1 MTNSGFQWAQ
11 PQTFKSPD
19 KSKDLKAEPFADLT
33 TAMGNSIKESITAN
47 NQLTQ
52 QIVKN
57 IDVGQ
62 KQREDVLDFWT
73 KLAPKATSQLVS
85 AAKHIKEGNELFG
98 GVSQELGLLQGPDD
112 NVETI
117 KAQKSQDV
125 IEDSAKELGLV
136 FERNGEYELA
146 SQALNHNNK
155 KEREQIKATFITS
168 LRDSVHSV
176 SGDREFKIDGQV
188 YTLDGETPGHIKL
201 ELRRRIDVS
210 AATYLY
216 NLTDSEGQRLFSKRE
231 VINDFLRPA
240 MEANRQQLVLDT
252 AEDTKQAKI
261 DLAQQK
267 REFSISEINKGNY
280 SVIPEAFANFKLA
293 NPESEISISQYAE
306 AWLSDMISLAEIGE
320 EGGGVD
326 AHQLLQAIRQPYTW
340 NDGTVYQGGIV
351 EAFNKRRDGKGSEWE
366 GAIEGVISA
375 KLQARED
382 GLKATAQSIESQ
394 LIADLSNATSPAEE
408 EQIMAEFTQN
418 ESARNKNPETNRIGN
433 YYSTR
438 MKTIMTN
445 GGMFEDSNN
454 LYTKLRTQYL
464 NSKVPVSPY
473 EMAKLLPYHKELLAE
488 QFGGMPWTTVTT
500 TQILNEF
507 SDNSILKP
515 ELLRTVLSTQK
526 ISTIPANLKSNL
538 DKELV
543 NLVALEYPK
552 HAKDNDP
559 EVAIRLATAAVIK
572 NFNDE
577 YLVDIS
583 SPNKQLRIAAEQK
596 LANKINE
603 LGRPGFGEQK
613 SLSELQLLSAQKEK
627 FRTQILRPNNYEQNI
642 ALFNSEDKL
651 VGEDNE
657 VLGQLYQWVVSGGNS
672 SIPNLYK
679 QWAASAGIP
688 VEAILMIRASH
699 LAGDI
704 NVEDTSET
712 YETKLKTITGNLAL
726 DNEYIGRLNK
736 ARSFNEGVQHLINPS
751 ALADGAVY
759 ERHYHPLALQTEKLE
774 GKTKY
779 DYVSTSDESTVFEG
793 DKSLSQHTIG
803 ELEQIFSQD
812 GPHYNIGAFAITD
825 ENTYNRLAAS
835 LYRKGLIDGNT
846 KFDQAT
852 QELFLQEAATQAA
865 EKSSQ
870 YNGFGWKSTSFSKD
884 ELIECKLDTQQFAV
898 TEAIANACKEQLTK

>member
-1 MTNSGFQWAQ
+1 MTNSGLQWAQ
-11 PQTFKSPD
+11 PETFKSPD
-19 KSKDLKAEPFADLT
+19 KSKDLKEAPFADLT

-52 QIVKN
+52 QIIKN

-62 KQREDVLDFWT
+62 KQREDILDFWT
-73 KLAPKATSQLVS
+73 KLAPKATGELVS
-85 AAKHIKEGNELFG
+85 AAKHIKENKELFDP
-98 GVSQELGLLQGPDD
+98 VTKKLATLQGPL
-112 NVETI
+112 VSTETI
-117 KAQKSQDV
+117 KAHKGQDV
-125 IEDSAKELGLV
+125 IEDIFKESGLV

-188 YTLDGETPGHIKL
+188 YTLDGPTPAHIKL
-201 ELRRRIDVS
+201 EIKRRIDVS
-210 AATYLY
+210 VGAYLY

-231 VINDFLRPA
+231 VTNDYLRPA

-261 DLAQQK
+261 NLAQQK
-267 REFSISEINKGNY
+267 REFSIAEINKGNY

-306 AWLSDMISLAEIGE
+306 TWMSDMISLAEIGE

-382 GLKATAQSIESQ
+382 GWKATAQSIESK

-418 ESARNKNPETNRIGN
+418 ESARNKNPDTNRIGN

-445 GGMFEDSNN
+445 GGMFEESNN
-454 LYTKLRTQYL
+454 LYTKLRTQYIT
-464 NSKVPVSPY
+464 SKVPVSPY
-473 EMAKLLPYHKELLAE
+473 ELSKLLPYHRELLAKD
-488 QFGGMPWTTVTT
+488 FKGMPWTTATT
-500 TQILNEF
+500 DWILNEF

-515 ELLRTVLSTQK
+515 ALLRTVLSTQK

-543 NLVALEYPK
+543 NLVSLEYPK
-552 HAKDNDP
+552 HVKDNDP

-577 YLVDIS
+577 YLVDIN

-642 ALFNSEDKL
+642 ALFNSEGRL
-651 VGEDNE
+651 VGEDDK
-657 VLGQLYQWVVSGGNS
+657 VLGQLYQWVKSDGRS
-672 SIPNLYK
+672 SVPNLYK
-679 QWAASAGIP
+679 QWSASSGIP
-688 VEAILMIRASH
+688 VEAILLNRALKLS
-699 LAGDI
+699 GDI
-704 NVEDTSET
+704 NTEDTSDSYLT
-712 YETKLKTITGNLAL
+712 NIKTISGNLVL
-726 DNEYIGRLNK
+726 DNEYLGRLNK
-736 ARSFNEGVQHLINPS
+736 ARSFNEGVQYLINPS

-779 DYVSTSDESTVFEG
+779 DYVSTSDESTVFED

-852 QELFLQEAATQAA
+852 QELFLQEAAIQAA
-865 EKSSQ
+865 ERSSQ

>member
-1 MTNSGFQWAQ
+1 MTNSGLQWAK

-73 KLAPKATSQLVS
+73 KLAPKATGEIVS
-85 AAKHIKEGNELFG
+85 AARHIKENKELFDP
-98 GVSQELGLLQGPDD
+98 VTKKLATLQGPDD

-117 KAQKSQDV
+117 KAHEGQDV
-125 IEDSAKELGLV
+125 IEDMFKESGLV

-188 YTLDGETPGHIKL
+188 YTLDGPTPAHIKL
-201 ELRRRIDVS
+201 EIKRRIDVS
-210 AATYLY
+210 VGAYLY

-231 VINDFLRPA
+231 VTNDYLRPA

-261 DLAQQK
+261 NLAQQK

-293 NPESEISISQYAE
+293 NPNSEISISQYAE
-306 AWLSDMISLAEIGE
+306 TWISDMISLAEIGE

-382 GLKATAQSIESQ
+382 GWKATAQSIESQ

-445 GGMFEDSNN
+445 GGMFEESNN
-454 LYTKLRTQYL
+454 LYTKLRTQYIT
-464 NSKVPVSPY
+464 SKVPVSPY

-651 VGEDNE
+651 VGEDNK

-779 DYVSTSDESTVFEG
+779 DYVSTSDESTVFED

-825 ENTYNRLAAS
+825 ENTYNRLATS

-852 QELFLQEAATQAA
+852 QELFLQEAAIQAA
-865 EKSSQ
+865 ERSSQ

>member
-1 MTNSGFQWAQ
+1 MTNSGLQWAQ

-19 KSKDLKAEPFADLT
+19 KSKDFKEAPFADLT
-33 TAMGNSIKESITAN
+33 TAMGNSIKESITAHN
-47 NQLTQ
+47 KLTQ

-62 KQREDVLDFWT
+62 KQREDILDFWT
-73 KLAPKATSQLVS
+73 KLAPKATGELVS
-85 AAKHIKEGNELFG
+85 AARHIKEGNELFG
-98 GVSQELGLLQGPDD
+98 GVSQELATLQGPDD

-155 KEREQIKATFITS
+155 KEREQIKATFLTS

-188 YTLDGETPGHIKL
+188 YTLNGETPAHIKL
-201 ELRRRIDVS
+201 EIKRRIDV
-210 AATYLY
+210 AVGAYLY
-216 NLTDSEGQRLFSKRE
+216 NLTDSEGQRLFSRRE
-231 VINDFLRPA
+231 VTNDYLRPA

-261 DLAQQK
+261 NLAQQK
-267 REFSISEINKGNY
+267 REFSIAEINKGNY

-306 AWLSDMISLAEIGE
+306 TWMSDMISLAEIGE

-366 GAIEGVISA
+366 GAIEGVIAA
-375 KLQARED
+375 KLQERED
-382 GLKATAQSIESQ
+382 GWKATAQSIESQ

-408 EQIMAEFTQN
+408 EQIMAKFTQE
-418 ESARNKNPETNRIGN
+418 ESVRNKNPETNRIGN

-445 GGMFEDSNN
+445 GGMFEESNN
-454 LYTKLRTQYL
+454 LYTKLKTQYIT
-464 NSKVPVSPY
+464 SKVPVSPY
-473 EMAKLLPYHKELLAE
+473 EMAKLLPYHQELLAK
-488 QFGGMPWTTVTT
+488 QFGGMPWTTETT

-515 ELLRTVLSTQK
+515 ELLRTVLATQK

-552 HAKDNDP
+552 HVKDNDP

-577 YLVDIS
+577 YLVNIN

-627 FRTQILRPNNYEQNI
+627 FRTKILRPNNYEQNI

-651 VGEDNE
+651 VGEDDK
-657 VLGQLYQWVVSGGNS
+657 VLGQLYQWVS
-672 SIPNLYK
+672 SEGKSSVPNLYK
-679 QWAASAGIP
+679 QWSASSGIP
-688 VEAILMIRASH
+688 VEAILLNRALKLSRY
-699 LAGDI
+699 I
-704 NVEDTSET
+704 NTEDTSDSYLT
-712 YETKLKTITGNLAL
+712 NIKTISGNLVL

-736 ARSFNEGVQHLINPS
+736 ARSFNEGVQYLINPS

-779 DYVSTSDESTVFEG
+779 DYVSTSDESTVFED

-835 LYRKGLIDGNT
+835 LYQKGLIDGNT

-852 QELFLQEAATQAA
+852 QELFLQEAAIQAA
-865 EKSSQ
+865 ERSSQ

>member
-1 MTNSGFQWAQ
+1 MTNSGLQWAQ

-19 KSKDLKAEPFADLT
+19 KSQDFKQTPFVDNTA
-33 TAMGNSIKESITAN
+33 AMGNAIKESIAAN
-47 NQLTQ
+47 EKITQ
-52 QIVKN
+52 QIIKN
-57 IDVGQ
+57 IEVGQ
-62 KQREDVLDFWT
+62 KQREEVLDFWT
-73 KLAPKATSQLVS
+73 KLAPKATGQLVS
-85 AAKHIKEGNELFG
+85 AARSIKEGNELFG
-98 GVSQELGLLQGPDD
+98 GITKHQATLQGPDD
-112 NVETI
+112 DVDTI
-117 KAQKSQDV
+117 KAQKGQDV

-188 YTLDGETPGHIKL
+188 YTLNGETPGHIKL

-261 DLAQQK
+261 NLAQQK
-267 REFSISEINKGNY
+267 REFSIAEINKGNY

-306 AWLSDMISLAEIGE
+306 TWMSDMISLAEIGE

-366 GAIEGVISA
+366 GAIEGVIAA

-382 GLKATAQSIESQ
+382 GWKATAQSIESQ

-408 EQIMAEFTQN
+408 EQIMAKFTQE
-418 ESARNKNPETNRIGN
+418 ESVRNKDPVTNRIGN

-445 GGMFEDSNN
+445 GGMFEESNN
-454 LYTKLRTQYL
+454 LYTKLRTQYIT
-464 NSKVPVSPY
+464 SKVPVSPY
-473 EMAKLLPYHKELLAE
+473 EMAKLLPYHQELLAE
-488 QFGGMPWTTVTT
+488 QFGGMPWTTATT

-552 HAKDNDP
+552 HVKDNDP

-577 YLVDIS
+577 YLVDIN

-642 ALFNSEDKL
+642 ALFNSEGRL
-651 VGEDNE
+651 VGEDDK
-657 VLGQLYQWVVSGGNS
+657 VLGQLYQWVS
-672 SIPNLYK
+672 SEGKSSVPNLYK
-679 QWAASAGIP
+679 QWSASSGIP
-688 VEAILMIRASH
+688 VEAILLNRALKLS
-699 LAGDI
+699 GDI
-704 NVEDTSET
+704 NTEDTSDSYLT
-712 YETKLKTITGNLAL
+712 NIKTISGNLVL
-726 DNEYIGRLNK
+726 DNKYIGRLNK
-736 ARSFNEGVQHLINPS
+736 ARSFNEGVQYLINPS

-779 DYVSTSDESTVFEG
+779 DYVSTSDESTVFED

-835 LYRKGLIDGNT
+835 LYQKGLIDGNT

-852 QELFLQEAATQAA
+852 QELFLQEAAIQAA
-865 EKSSQ
+865 ERSSQ

>member
-1 MTNSGFQWAQ
+1 
-11 PQTFKSPD
+11 
-19 KSKDLKAEPFADLT
+19 
-33 TAMGNSIKESITAN
+33 
-47 NQLTQ
+47 
-52 QIVKN
+52 
-57 IDVGQ
+57 
-62 KQREDVLDFWT
+62 
-73 KLAPKATSQLVS
+73 
-85 AAKHIKEGNELFG
+85 
-98 GVSQELGLLQGPDD
+98 
-112 NVETI
+112 
-117 KAQKSQDV
+117 
-125 IEDSAKELGLV
+125 
-136 FERNGEYELA
+136 
-146 SQALNHNNK
+146 
-155 KEREQIKATFITS
+155 
-168 LRDSVHSV
+168 
-176 SGDREFKIDGQV
+176 
-188 YTLDGETPGHIKL
+188 
-201 ELRRRIDVS
+201 
-210 AATYLY
+210 
-216 NLTDSEGQRLFSKRE
+216 
-231 VINDFLRPA
+231 
-240 MEANRQQLVLDT
+240 
-252 AEDTKQAKI
+252 
-261 DLAQQK
+261 
-267 REFSISEINKGNY
+267 
-280 SVIPEAFANFKLA
+280 
-293 NPESEISISQYAE
+293 
-306 AWLSDMISLAEIGE
+306 
-320 EGGGVD
+320 
-326 AHQLLQAIRQPYTW
+326 
-340 NDGTVYQGGIV
+340 
-351 EAFNKRRDGKGSEWE
+351 
-366 GAIEGVISA
+366 
-375 KLQARED
+375 
-382 GLKATAQSIESQ
+382 
-394 LIADLSNATSPAEE
+394 
-408 EQIMAEFTQN
+408 
-418 ESARNKNPETNRIGN
+418 
-433 YYSTR
+433 
-438 MKTIMTN
+438 MTN
-445 GGMFEDSNN
+445 GGMFEESNN
-454 LYTKLRTQYL
+454 LYTKLRTQYIT
-464 NSKVPVSPY
+464 SKVPVSPY
-473 EMAKLLPYHKELLAE
+473 EMAKLLPYHQELLAE
-488 QFGGMPWTTVTT
+488 QFGGMPWTTATT

-515 ELLRTVLSTQK
+515 ALLRTVLSTQK

-552 HAKDNDP
+552 HVKDNDP

-657 VLGQLYQWVVSGGNS
+657 VLGQLYQWVS
-672 SIPNLYK
+672 SEGKSSVPNLYK
-679 QWAASAGIP
+679 QWSASSGIP
-688 VEAILMIRASH
+688 VEAILLNRALKLS
-699 LAGDI
+699 GDI
-704 NVEDTSET
+704 NTEDTSDSYLT
-712 YETKLKTITGNLAL
+712 NIKTISGNLVL
-726 DNEYIGRLNK
+726 DNKYIGRLNK
-736 ARSFNEGVQHLINPS
+736 ARSFNEGVQYLINPS

-779 DYVSTSDESTVFEG
+779 DYVSTSDESTVFED

-852 QELFLQEAATQAA
+852 QELFLQEAAIQAA
-865 EKSSQ
+865 ERSSQ

>member
-1 MTNSGFQWAQ
+1 MTNSGLQWAQ
-11 PQTFKSPD
+11 PQTLKSPN
-19 KSKDLKAEPFADLT
+19 KSQDFKQTPFVDNTA
-33 TAMGNSIKESITAN
+33 AMGNAIKESIAAN
-47 NQLTQ
+47 EKITQ
-52 QIVKN
+52 QIIKN
-57 IDVGQ
+57 IEVGQ
-62 KQREDVLDFWT
+62 KQREEVLDFWT
-73 KLAPKATSQLVS
+73 KLAPKATGQLVS
-85 AAKHIKEGNELFG
+85 AARSIKEGNELFG
-98 GVSQELGLLQGPDD
+98 GITKHQATLQGPDD
-112 NVETI
+112 DVDTI
-117 KAQKSQDV
+117 KAQKGQDV

-188 YTLDGETPGHIKL
+188 YTLNGETPGHIKL

-261 DLAQQK
+261 NLAQQK
-267 REFSISEINKGNY
+267 REFSIAEINKGNY

-306 AWLSDMISLAEIGE
+306 TWMSDMISLAQIGE

-382 GLKATAQSIESQ
+382 GWKATAQSIESK

-418 ESARNKNPETNRIGN
+418 ESARNKNPDTNRIGN

-445 GGMFEDSNN
+445 GGMFEESNN
-454 LYTKLRTQYL
+454 LYTKLRTQYIT
-464 NSKVPVSPY
+464 SKVPVSPY
-473 EMAKLLPYHKELLAE
+473 ELSKLLPYHRELLAKD
-488 QFGGMPWTTVTT
+488 FKGMPWTTATT
-500 TQILNEF
+500 DWILNEF

-552 HAKDNDP
+552 HVKDNDP

-577 YLVDIS
+577 YLVDIN

-657 VLGQLYQWVVSGGNS
+657 VLGQLYQWVS
-672 SIPNLYK
+672 SEGKSSVPNLYK
-679 QWAASAGIP
+679 QWSASSGIP
-688 VEAILMIRASH
+688 VEAILLNRALKLS
-699 LAGDI
+699 GDI
-704 NVEDTSET
+704 NTEDTSDSYLT
-712 YETKLKTITGNLAL
+712 NIKTISGNLVL

-736 ARSFNEGVQHLINPS
+736 ARSFNEGVQYLINPS

-779 DYVSTSDESTVFEG
+779 DYVSTSDESTVFED

-852 QELFLQEAATQAA
+852 QELFLQEAAIQAA
-865 EKSSQ
+865 ERSSQ

>member
-1 MTNSGFQWAQ
+1 
-11 PQTFKSPD
+11 
-19 KSKDLKAEPFADLT
+19 
-33 TAMGNSIKESITAN
+33 
-47 NQLTQ
+47 
-52 QIVKN
+52 
-57 IDVGQ
+57 
-62 KQREDVLDFWT
+62 
-73 KLAPKATSQLVS
+73 
-85 AAKHIKEGNELFG
+85 
-98 GVSQELGLLQGPDD
+98 
-112 NVETI
+112 
-117 KAQKSQDV
+117 
-125 IEDSAKELGLV
+125 
-136 FERNGEYELA
+136 
-146 SQALNHNNK
+146 
-155 KEREQIKATFITS
+155 
-168 LRDSVHSV
+168 
-176 SGDREFKIDGQV
+176 
-188 YTLDGETPGHIKL
+188 
-201 ELRRRIDVS
+201 
-210 AATYLY
+210 
-216 NLTDSEGQRLFSKRE
+216 
-231 VINDFLRPA
+231 
-240 MEANRQQLVLDT
+240 
-252 AEDTKQAKI
+252 
-261 DLAQQK
+261 
-267 REFSISEINKGNY
+267 
-280 SVIPEAFANFKLA
+280 
-293 NPESEISISQYAE
+293 
-306 AWLSDMISLAEIGE
+306 
-320 EGGGVD
+320 
-326 AHQLLQAIRQPYTW
+326 
-340 NDGTVYQGGIV
+340 
-351 EAFNKRRDGKGSEWE
+351 
-366 GAIEGVISA
+366 
-375 KLQARED
+375 
-382 GLKATAQSIESQ
+382 
-394 LIADLSNATSPAEE
+394 
-408 EQIMAEFTQN
+408 MAEFTQN
-418 ESARNKNPETNRIGN
+418 ESARNKNPDTNRIGN

-445 GGMFEDSNN
+445 GGMFEESNN
-454 LYTKLRTQYL
+454 LYTKLRTQYIT
-464 NSKVPVSPY
+464 SKVPVSPY
-473 EMAKLLPYHKELLAE
+473 ELSKLLPYHRELLAE
-488 QFGGMPWTTVTT
+488 QFGGMPWTTATT

-543 NLVALEYPK
+543 NLVSLEYPK
-552 HAKDNDP
+552 HVKDNDP

-577 YLVDIS
+577 YLVDIN

-642 ALFNSEDKL
+642 ALFNSEGRL
-651 VGEDNE
+651 VGEDDK
-657 VLGQLYQWVVSGGNS
+657 VLGQLYQWVKSDGRS
-672 SIPNLYK
+672 SVPNLYK
-679 QWAASAGIP
+679 QWSASSGIP
-688 VEAILMIRASH
+688 VEAILLNRALKLS
-699 LAGDI
+699 GDI
-704 NVEDTSET
+704 NTEDTSDSYLT
-712 YETKLKTITGNLAL
+712 NIKTISGNLVL

-736 ARSFNEGVQHLINPS
+736 ARSFNEGVQYLINPS

-779 DYVSTSDESTVFEG
+779 DYVSTSDESTVFED

-852 QELFLQEAATQAA
+852 QELFLQEAAIQAA
-865 EKSSQ
+865 ERSSQ